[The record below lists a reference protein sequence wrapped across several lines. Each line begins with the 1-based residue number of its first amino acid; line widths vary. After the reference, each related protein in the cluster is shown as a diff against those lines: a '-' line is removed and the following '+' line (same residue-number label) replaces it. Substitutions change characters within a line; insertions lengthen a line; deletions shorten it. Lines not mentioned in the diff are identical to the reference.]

1 MLTNLLYGLLLCF
14 LYPLAW
20 LPGSVLFVLSDVFY
34 FFFCHLLGYR
44 KSVIYTNL
52 ARSFP
57 EKSYS
62 EIKSLAKQ
70 YYHYFTD
77 LFFENIRTLG
87 ISAGKAKR
95 FIAFENAEMVADYI
109 QRGQSMVWVLG
120 HFGNW
125 EYLNMAGLY
134 FNLKIAYKPQSG
146 AVDKL
151 MQRIRTHYL
160 KSIIIPMQHI
170 SRYMLTHQD
179 ELVSY
184 VFIAD
189 QSPSS
194 TSKARTTFLHQ
205 DSLFIEGAE
214 KLAIRCN
221 LPVFYV
227 EVLRTARGKYKII
240 FTKICDDPKR
250 LPEFEITRRFAALLE
265 ESINRNPQY
274 WLWSH
279 KRWKH
284 KLEKVKSI

>member
-1 MLTNLLYGLLLCF
+1 MLTNLFYGLLLCF

-20 LPGSVLFVLSDVFY
+20 LPGRVLFILSDVVY
-34 FFFCHLLGYR
+34 FFFRYILGYR

-62 EIKSLAKQ
+62 EIKSIAKQ
-70 YYHYFTD
+70 YYRYFTD
-77 LFFENIRTLG
+77 LFFENIKTLG
-87 ISAGKAKR
+87 VPAKKAKQ
-95 FIAFENAEMVADYI
+95 IITFENAEIISEYV
-109 QRGQSMVWVLG
+109 QRGQSAVWVLG

-125 EYLNMAGLY
+125 EYLNFAGLY
-134 FNLKIAYKPQSG
+134 FNLKIAYKPQRG

-151 MQRIRTHYL
+151 MKRIRTHYL
-160 KSIIIPMQHI
+160 KSIIIPMQQI
-170 SRYMLTHQD
+170 SRYMLTHRD
-179 ELVSY
+179 EHLSY

-189 QSPSS
+189 QSPSPS
-194 TSKARTTFLHQ
+194 SKAWTTFLHQ
-205 DSLFIEGAE
+205 DSLFFEGAE
-214 KLAIRCN
+214 KLATRLN

-227 EVLRTARGKYKII
+227 EILRTVRGKYKVI
-240 FTKICDDPKR
+240 FTKICEEPNS

-265 ESINRNPQY
+265 QSITRNPQY

-284 KLEKVKSI
+284 KLEKLNN

>member
-14 LYPLAW
+14 LYPLSW
-20 LPGSVLFVLSDVFY
+20 LPRSVLFVLSDVVY
-34 FFFCHLLGYR
+34 FFFCRVLGYR

-52 ARSFP
+52 SRSFP

-62 EIKSLAKQ
+62 EIRSLAKQ
-70 YYHYFTD
+70 YYHYFSD

-87 ISAGKAKR
+87 APARKAKR
-95 FIAFENAEMVADYI
+95 FIEFENVEMVADYI
-109 QRGQSMVWVLG
+109 QRGQSMMWVLG

-125 EYLNMAGLY
+125 EYFNIVGIY
-134 FNLKIAYKPQSG
+134 FNIKVVYKPQSG
-146 AVDKL
+146 AIDKV
-151 MQRIRTHYL
+151 MKRIRLHYL
-160 KSIIIPMQHI
+160 KTATVPMQQV

-179 ELVSY
+179 EHLSY

-205 DSLFIEGAE
+205 DSLFFEGAE
-214 KLAIRCN
+214 KLATRCN

-227 EVLRTARGKYKII
+227 EMLRTTRGKYKVI
-240 FTKICDDPKR
+240 FTKICDDPKH

-265 ESINRNPQY
+265 QSISRNPQY

-284 KLEKVKSI
+284 KLEKIKSI

>member
-20 LPGSVLFVLSDVFY
+20 LPRRVLFVLSDVVY
-34 FFFCHLLGYR
+34 FFLRYILNYR
-44 KSVIYTNL
+44 KAVIYTNL

-62 EIKSLAKQ
+62 EIKSIAKQ
-70 YYHYFTD
+70 FYRFFAD
-77 LFFENIRTLG
+77 LFFENIKTLG
-87 ISAGKAKR
+87 VSAKR
-95 FIAFENAEMVADYI
+95 AKECITFENAEIITDYTE
-109 QRGQSMVWVLG
+109 QGRSTVWVLG

-125 EYLNMAGLY
+125 EYLNFAGLY
-134 FNLKIAYKPQSG
+134 FNPKIAYKPQHG
-146 AVDKL
+146 VVDKL
-151 MQRIRTHYL
+151 MKRIRTHYL
-160 KSIIIPMQHI
+160 KSIIIPMQQI

-179 ELVSY
+179 EQLSY

-189 QSPSS
+189 QSPAPS
-194 TSKARTTFLHQ
+194 SKAWTTFLHQ
-205 DSLFIEGAE
+205 DSLFFEGAE
-214 KLAIRCN
+214 KLATRLN

-227 EVLRTARGKYKII
+227 EVLRIARGKYKVA
-240 FTKICDDPKR
+240 FTKVCDDPKS

-265 ESINRNPQY
+265 QSINRNPQY

-284 KLEKVKSI
+284 KLKQLK

>member
-14 LYPLAW
+14 LYPLAR
-20 LPGSVLFVLSDVFY
+20 LPRCVLFVLSDVVY
-34 FFFCHLLGYR
+34 FFFYHVLSYR
-44 KSVIYTNL
+44 KSVVYTNL

-62 EIKSLAKQ
+62 EIKNMAGQ
-70 YYHYFTD
+70 YYHYFAD
-77 LFFENIRTLG
+77 LFFENIKTLG
-87 ISAGKAKR
+87 VSAKKASS
-95 FIAFENAEMVADYI
+95 FITFENAGPVIDYDR
-109 QRGQSMVWVLG
+109 QGQNTVWVLG

-125 EYLNMAGLY
+125 EYLNFAGLY
-134 FNLKIAYKPQSG
+134 FNLKIAYKPQHG
-146 AVDKL
+146 VVDKL
-151 MQRIRTHYL
+151 MKRIRTHYL
-160 KSIIIPMQHI
+160 KSIIIPMQQI

-179 ELVSY
+179 EHVSY

-194 TSKARTTFLHQ
+194 SSKAWTTFLHQ
-205 DSLFIEGAE
+205 DSLFFEGAE
-214 KLAIRCN
+214 KLATRCN

-227 EVLRTARGKYKII
+227 EMLRVARGKYKVI
-240 FTKICDDPKR
+240 FTKICDDPKS

-265 ESINRNPQY
+265 QSINRNPQY

-284 KLEKVKSI
+284 KQLKIKN

>member
-20 LPGSVLFVLSDVFY
+20 LPRRALFVLSDVVY
-34 FFFCHLLGYR
+34 FFFRYVLSYR

-62 EIKSLAKQ
+62 EIKNITKQ

-77 LFFENIRTLG
+77 LFFENIKTLG
-87 ISAGKAKR
+87 VSAKKAKK
-95 FIAFENAEMVADYI
+95 FITFENVELITGYV
-109 QRGQSMVWVLG
+109 QRGQSAVWVLG

-125 EYLNMAGLY
+125 EYLNFAGLY
-134 FNLKIAYKPQSG
+134 FNLKIAYKPQHG
-146 AVDKL
+146 VVDKL
-151 MQRIRTHYL
+151 MKRIRTHYL

-170 SRYMLTHQD
+170 SRYLLTHQD
-179 ELVSY
+179 ECASY

-189 QSPSS
+189 QSPPPS
-194 TSKARTTFLHQ
+194 SKARTIFLHQ
-205 DSLFIEGAE
+205 DSLFFEGAE
-214 KLAIRCN
+214 KLATRLN

-227 EVLRTARGKYKII
+227 DIQRIARGKYKVV
-240 FTKICDDPKR
+240 FTEICDEPKS

-265 ESINRNPQY
+265 QCINRNPQY

-284 KLEKVKSI
+284 KLEKLTN

>member
-1 MLTNLLYGLLLCF
+1 

-20 LPGSVLFVLSDVFY
+20 LPGRVLFALSDVGY
-34 FFFCHLLGYR
+34 FFFRYILGYR

-57 EKSYS
+57 DKSYG
-62 EIKSLAKQ
+62 EIKHIAKQ
-70 YYHYFTD
+70 YYRYFTD
-77 LFFENIRTLG
+77 LFFENIKTLG
-87 ISAGKAKR
+87 TPLKKAEKL
-95 FIAFENAEMVADYI
+95 ITFENAEALADYI
-109 QRGQSMVWVLG
+109 QRGQSAVWMLG

-125 EYLNMAGLY
+125 EYFNVVSAY
-134 FNLKIAYKPQSG
+134 FNIKVVYKQQSG
-146 AVDKL
+146 VIDKIMKRMRL
-151 MQRIRTHYL
+151 HYC
-160 KSIIIPMQHI
+160 KSATIPMQQI

-179 ELVSY
+179 EHLSY

-194 TSKARTTFLHQ
+194 SSKAWTTFLHQ
-205 DSLFIEGAE
+205 DSLFFEGAE
-214 KLAIRCN
+214 KLATRRN

-227 EVLRTARGKYKII
+227 ETLRTARGKYKIAFI
-240 FTKICDDPKR
+240 KICDDPKS

-265 ESINRNPQY
+265 QSINRNPQY

-284 KLEKVKSI
+284 KLEKLKSI

>member
-20 LPGSVLFVLSDVFY
+20 LPERVLFVLADVMY
-34 FFFCHLLGYR
+34 FFFRYILGYR

-62 EIKSLAKQ
+62 EIEGIAKQ
-70 YYHYFTD
+70 YYRFFAD
-77 LFFENIRTLG
+77 LFFENIKTLS
-87 ISAGKAKR
+87 ISAKRAKDY
-95 FIAFENAEMVADYI
+95 ITFENAGIITEYEK
-109 QRGQSMVWVLG
+109 QGQSTVWVSG

-125 EYLNMAGLY
+125 EYFTLAGLY
-134 FNLKIAYKPQSG
+134 FNSKIAYKQQHG
-146 AVDKL
+146 AADKL
-151 MQRIRTHYL
+151 MKRIRTRHL
-160 KSIIIPMQHI
+160 KSVIIPMQHI
-170 SRYMLTHQD
+170 SRYMLTHRD
-179 ELVSY
+179 EQLSY

-189 QSPSS
+189 QSPASS
-194 TSKARTTFLHQ
+194 SKAWTTFLHQ
-205 DSLFIEGAE
+205 DSLFFEGAE
-214 KLAIRCN
+214 KLATRLN

-227 EVLRTARGKYKII
+227 EMLRTARGKYKAH
-240 FTKICDDPKR
+240 FTQICDDPKS

-265 ESINRNPQY
+265 QSINRNPQY

-284 KLEKVKSI
+284 KKQL

>member
-1 MLTNLLYGLLLCF
+1 MLTNLLYGLLLCL

-20 LPGSVLFVLSDVFY
+20 LPRRVLFILSDVMY
-34 FFFCHLLGYR
+34 FFFYHILNYR
-44 KSVIYTNL
+44 KSVVYTNL

-62 EIKSLAKQ
+62 EVKSIAKQ
-70 YYHYFTD
+70 YYHFFAD
-77 LFFENIRTLG
+77 LFFENIKTLG
-87 ISAGKAKR
+87 VPAKKASAY
-95 FIAFENAEMVADYI
+95 IMFENAGLITGYT
-109 QRGQSMVWVLG
+109 QRGQSTVWVLG

-125 EYLNMAGLY
+125 EYLNFAGLL
-134 FNLKIAYKPQSG
+134 FNLKIAYKPQHG

-151 MQRIRTHYL
+151 MKRIRTHYL
-160 KSIIIPMQHI
+160 KHIIIPTQHI

-179 ELVSY
+179 EHASY

-194 TSKARTTFLHQ
+194 SSKAWTTFLHQ
-205 DSLFIEGAE
+205 DSLFFEGAE
-214 KLAIRCN
+214 KLATRLN

-227 EVLRTARGKYKII
+227 EMLRVARGKYKVV
-240 FTKICDDPKR
+240 FTEICDDPKS

-265 ESINRNPQY
+265 QSINRNPPY

-284 KLEKVKSI
+284 KLEKIKN